1 MKAVFD
7 TRADSGYDDDAPERY
22 HFPGRYLEAAK
33 RALGDW
39 FIYRAPRRGGGQTG
53 YFAVARL
60 DRIEPDKVMQNH
72 YFGTISN
79 YFPFDEV
86 VPLRHEGGMF
96 EQQFELVGSPL
107 RLGAAMQGKSIRTI
121 SEIEFG
127 VIVRA
132 GLDETLLPANGIRL
146 SL

>member
-1 MKAVFD
+1 
-7 TRADSGYDDDAPERY
+7 
-22 HFPGRYLEAAK
+22 
-33 RALGDW
+33 
-39 FIYRAPRRGGGQTG
+39 
-53 YFAVARL
+53 
-60 DRIEPDKVMQNH
+60 
-72 YFGTISN
+72 
-79 YFPFDEV
+79 
-86 VPLRHEGGMF
+86 MF